1 MSNAEMI
8 FVGIK
13 GTAIALARA
22 TGEILWQTHLKGSG
36 FVHLVWDGDQFYATT
51 QGEVFCLDP
60 ATGDAHWNNPLKGY
74 GLGLA
79 SIAVRGGSGS
89 ADASFANL
97 IAEEERRRAEQ
108 ASAAHVP
115 VSG

>member
-1 MSNAEMI
+1 MSNAKLI

-13 GTAIALARA
+13 GTAIALDRA
-22 TGEILWQTHLKGSG
+22 TGQIVWQTHLKGSG
-36 FVHLVWDGDQFYATT
+36 FVQLVLDGDQLYATA
-51 QGEVFCLDP
+51 QGEVFCLNP
-60 ATGDAHWNNPLKGY
+60 ATGDPRWNNPLKGY

-79 SIAVRGGSGS
+79 SIAVRDGVGS
-89 ADASFANL
+89 AEANL

-115 VSG
+115 MAG